1 MTMSFAIKNKLQLYY
16 IATLIS
22 LMMAL
27 VAFSYNAWRLE
38 QSEENNRIRTAAFET
53 LVNLAELEQIIYAYH
68 YDDNLVEGSPRK
80 GWVKVGLI
88 NDLSQLISNEVVVE
102 AERLNMVWQKNWSQL
117 QESEEKAQQIV
128 AQLEVVRD
136 ATKQALK
143 KLR

>member
-53 LVNLAELEQIIYAYH
+53 LVNLAELEQIIYAHH
-68 YDDNLVEGSPRK
+68 YDDNSVEGSPRK